1 MFGFV
6 ECSQFQYVYVFLDPP
21 SSSTMTTTET
31 ALQPTPQL
39 APVLQP
45 TPQPAPANNNFFI
58 SDKSVYSKISIF
70 EHFATLLGQQ
80 QVVSPGGSLGDE

>member
-1 MFGFV
+1 MTKTNFLFEFV

-21 SSSTMTTTET
+21 SSSTTET
-31 ALQPTPQL
+31 A
-39 APVLQP
+39 LQP

-80 QVVSPGGSLGDE
+80 PVVSPGGSLGDE